1 MQFVLTESGVGGET
15 RKGLQPYSLWA
26 LVSLTVTV
34 APLVDTVSIWFETSS
49 VGLEVCLGEIAGI
62 AENAKIVNLKSST

>member
-1 MQFVLTESGVGGET
+1 
-15 RKGLQPYSLWA
+15 
-26 LVSLTVTV
+26 V

>member
-34 APLVDTVSIWFETSS
+34 APLDKMS
-49 VGLEVCLGEIAGI
+49 GLGPEVCLEEAI
-62 AENAKIVNLKSST
+62 ST